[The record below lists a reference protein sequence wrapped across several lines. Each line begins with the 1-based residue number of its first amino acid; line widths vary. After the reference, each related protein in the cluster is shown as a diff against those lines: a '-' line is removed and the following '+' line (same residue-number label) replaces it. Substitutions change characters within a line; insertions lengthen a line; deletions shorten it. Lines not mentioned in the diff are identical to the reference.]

1 MIESLEQEFNGKI
14 RWKSFSIW
22 YADSDANLRPYGVF
36 LFLIDNIFRFRDYKH
51 VKTVLGFEI
60 KEKKPE
66 EYVPFNGSFNLE
78 DIKFVAKLTKK
89 KALRCIAAGKKA
101 TASPLIARIFM
112 DTVLLVDTGD
122 KQYFFQFPDKEFRKL
137 IEEKGE

>member
-22 YADSDANLRPYGVF
+22 YADSDSNLRPYGVF
-36 LFLIDNIFRFRDYKH
+36 LFLIDNVFRFRDYKH

-60 KEKKPE
+60 KEKNPE

-78 DIKFVAKLTKK
+78 DIKFVTKLTKRR
-89 KALRCIAAGKKA
+89 LRHHLLLQGFLWTLCSLWTQEINNIF
-101 TASPLIARIFM
+101 SSFRIRSSGN
-112 DTVLLVDTGD
+112 L
-122 KQYFFQFPDKEFRKL
+122 
-137 IEEKGE
+137 